1 VIHRL
6 ASSRL
11 VKLVAAFV
19 GWFEHAGVVAI
30 NIEWLSKGSL
40 VVLVMLVVFLV
51 LFSVKEAM

>member
-6 ASSRL
+6 ASSR
-11 VKLVAAFV
+11 LVAAFV